1 MSRTSIFV
9 AALSGAVVAL
19 ALVAQA
25 TDFDGAFVAFAL
37 VLLPVVYFL
46 GVVRVARLG
55 QVNLEDS
62 RWMQGMNRIR
72 DAYLEFAPELEPFAE
87 VCPESS
93 VALGAVR
100 SPRSTRRR
108 GTPSRGH
115 SARCLRIQ
123 DVLVTSSTASRA
135 GHELDLVEAQM
146 VTALRDERGNHGFLV
161 ALCARE
167 QRWLLA
173 AVSVAPLP

>member
-108 GTPSRGH
+108 GTPSRATRPGAYVFKM
-115 SARCLRIQ
+115 SWLRRAPR
-123 DVLVTSSTASRA
+123 LGPGTNSTSSR
-135 GHELDLVEAQM
+135 
-146 VTALRDERGNHGFLV
+146 R
-161 ALCARE
+161 
-167 QRWLLA
+167 RWLLRFGMSA
-173 AVSVAPLP
+173 AITGFLSLFVRASSGGFSLQ